1 MIRQLRAGL
10 FWIHFALGVAGG
22 LFILNMAVS
31 GILVSYER
39 QILDFAEQAQRKVKA
54 LGPQPLDVETLIN
67 RVRQSYPDSRF
78 TGLVLY
84 SDPWASVRFTVGRED
99 EVLYVD
105 PYTGGMLGQGHR
117 ALRDFFRFVTGW
129 HRWLALEGTQ
139 RPVGKAVTGAVSLT
153 FFTLLLSGLVLWL
166 PLRWSRKTLSQGI
179 VLNPCLKGRARHW
192 NWHRV
197 IAFWCVP
204 LLLLVTLT
212 GIIMSYDWA
221 NDLIFRL
228 TGSPIPE
235 RREENERSGR
245 RQADSSSAA
254 RSVQGL
260 NLLWAQA
267 EKRAPGWRSI
277 SQRFSSSPSIPVS
290 FSIDFS
296 DGTRPDLISRLT
308 LDRKTGEVLRWQTY
322 ATESSGQQVRSW
334 IRWIHTGEAGGIMGQ
349 TVAVLT
355 SIGSILLVWTGIS
368 MAMGR
373 AVLRVKTAQTES
385 VGVKR
390 EELGKIS
397 GFTEGE

>member
-22 LFILNMAVS
+22 LFILNMAIS
-31 GILVSYER
+31 GVLISYER
-39 QILDFAEQAQRKVKA
+39 QILDFAEAAQRKVKT

-67 RVRQSYPDSRF
+67 RVGQSYPDRRF

-84 SDPWASVRFTVGRED
+84 SDPSASVQFTVGRED

-105 PYTGGMLGQGHR
+105 HYTGGVLGQGHR

-139 RPVGKAVTGAVSLT
+139 RPIGKAITGAVSLT
-153 FFTLLLSGLVLWL
+153 FFTLLASGFVLWL
-166 PLRWSRKTLSQGI
+166 PLKWSRKMLGQGI
-179 VLNPCLKGRARHW
+179 VLNPRLKGRARHW

-197 IAFWCVP
+197 IAFWCAP
-204 LLLLVTLT
+204 WLLLVTLT

-228 TGSPIPE
+228 TGNPVPE
-235 RREENERSGR
+235 RQPENERSGHG
-245 RQADSSSAA
+245 QADPSSAA
-254 RSVQGL
+254 RSTQGL

-277 SQRFSSSPSIPVS
+277 SQRLSGSPSMPVT
-290 FSIDFS
+290 FSIDFG

-322 ATESSGQQVRSW
+322 ETESSGQQIRSW
-334 IRWIHTGEAGGIMGQ
+334 VRWIHTGEAGGIMGQ

-355 SIGSILLVWTGIS
+355 SIGSILLVTTGIS
-368 MAMGR
+368 MAIGR
-373 AVLRVKTAQTES
+373 AVLRVKTARTEA
-385 VGVKR
+385 VGIERVGIGKMNELTER
-390 EELGKIS
+390 E
-397 GFTEGE
+397 